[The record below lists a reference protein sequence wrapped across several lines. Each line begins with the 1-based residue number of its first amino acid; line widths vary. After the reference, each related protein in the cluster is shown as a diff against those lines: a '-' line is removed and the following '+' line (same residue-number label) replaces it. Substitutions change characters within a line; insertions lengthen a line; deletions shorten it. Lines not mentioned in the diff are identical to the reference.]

1 MKPLLFTLA
10 LLSLLIGFLA
20 LRNSQAQALAPAQVG
35 AGYELSWW
43 TVDGGGNQLAGG
55 DFVLLG
61 TAGQPE
67 AGNALSGGGFELSSG
82 FWPGAAVITRHTV
95 FLPLVMRN

>member
-1 MKPLLFTLA
+1 MLTA
-10 LLSLLIGFLA
+10 FLA
-20 LRNSQAQALAPAQVG
+20 LGDFQAQALAPAPAG
-35 AGYELSWW
+35 APAQAGDGYELRWW

-67 AGNALSGGGFELSSG
+67 AGNVLSGGGFELSSG